1 MRYIIGVDGGGTKTE
16 IVVCSAK
23 GNIIRRET
31 GGSSN
36 PIDVGNAQMAEV
48 VLSLIESALPQD
60 CDSADIGLGISG
72 IFTAGSENYLC
83 RKIKEKFPVFNRIA
97 VYSDKN
103 SSLNCAYDKDGCI
116 VIIGT
121 GCVGAVKKKGI
132 IKDIGGGG
140 YLVDC
145 GISGFD
151 LGSEVLNAALSVED
165 GRIEKSVIADL
176 FYERTKESVRAH
188 LKTVYAKGKAYIASF
203 APMAFQALEL
213 GDSAAKHIFEKRVS
227 EFEKLLSAMYRT
239 WGEKTCEITLF
250 GGLTKK
256 FSAIWQFLSEE
267 IKQKITFRMPKY
279 PIIYGLMKD
288 FIEENN
294 FSEIFYK
301 DYFNIEENED
311 AK

>member
-60 CDSADIGLGISG
+60 CDSADIGLAFRGYLRRGARIIS
-72 IFTAGSENYLC
+72 AGKLRKNFPYL
-83 RKIKEKFPVFNRIA
+83 IGIA

-203 APMAFQALEL
+203 APMAFP
-213 GDSAAKHIFEKRVS
+213 G
-227 EFEKLLSAMYRT
+227 T
-239 WGEKTCEITLF
+239 
-250 GGLTKK
+250 
-256 FSAIWQFLSEE
+256 
-267 IKQKITFRMPKY
+267 
-279 PIIYGLMKD
+279 
-288 FIEENN
+288 
-294 FSEIFYK
+294 
-301 DYFNIEENED
+301 
-311 AK
+311 